1 VHMSASLIGR
11 LGSSAFRLSNVAVS
25 MSLAGFSWKR
35 FLRNWRR
42 PKAPRSLFKRE
53 VGGKIRVAS
62 MLWEDARMILRDEV
76 LIVRNVD
83 GRLRVAEAPA
93 PQRLGPPVES

>member
-1 VHMSASLIGR
+1 
-11 LGSSAFRLSNVAVS
+11 
-25 MSLAGFSWKR
+25 
-35 FLRNWRR
+35 
-42 PKAPRSLFKRE
+42 
-53 VGGKIRVAS
+53 
-62 MLWEDARMILRDEV
+62 MLWEDATMILRDEV